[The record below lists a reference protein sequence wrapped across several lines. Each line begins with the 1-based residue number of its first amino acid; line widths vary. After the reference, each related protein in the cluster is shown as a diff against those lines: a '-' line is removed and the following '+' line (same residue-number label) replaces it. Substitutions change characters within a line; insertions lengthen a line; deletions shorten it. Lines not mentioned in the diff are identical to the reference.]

1 MPAGQM
7 PAAAGASQHTLAAVK
22 PQAAGAAGAAGAAP
36 SGAAAAG
43 HASSSSP
50 ALEPIGESSATILS
64 GPLAGQDVAS
74 LYGLA
79 VGATIC
85 FADVIR

>member
-1 MPAGQM
+1 M
-7 PAAAGASQHTLAAVK
+7 
-22 PQAAGAAGAAGAAP
+22 
-36 SGAAAAG
+36 
-43 HASSSSP
+43 
-50 ALEPIGESSATILS
+50 S

-85 FADVIR
+85 FADVIRWGQGGDVILNVCPHTPGIAWHSAALLTEHEMS